1 MFKTTKLEID
11 ATNSQSRTKEVKL
24 KEQEVELNVLTR
36 FKKVEL
42 KICSEDNLITLDDLM
57 DINKENGLGS
67 RRYKR

>member
-36 FKKVEL
+36 FKKVDL
-42 KICSEDNLITLDDLM
+42 KICSEENLITLDDLM
-57 DINKENGLGS
+57 DVNQENRLGS
-67 RRYKR
+67 RRDKR